1 MIDTVKLLI
10 PREKVTLNERAFPE
24 GKNNEDFLLSFKNV
38 STLSKKTGLYYP
50 KICNYKSLYGKS
62 ANVKLEF
69 SVSKLIFQNNL
80 DECSDK
86 DFELVISTLHK
97 RLFEL
102 GLCVNY
108 IFLENALVCN
118 IHYSKNII
126 LEDGYTSNYVI
137 SELRKIDVRKNLDL
151 ASVKY
156 MNDGRSLYLHSS
168 TYQFV
173 IYDKASEMN
182 KKTNEEILRL
192 EVRLLKTKKIKD
204 TLHKLELDLTPTLKN
219 LFSYEISKAVVNN
232 YWETL
237 ISTKN
242 TSLFL
247 IEKEPADILRHI
259 YFFYPKITLNKA
271 LSLLSCHLLS
281 STGMRELRSLAE
293 HKVDT
298 RTWYRLKKDLFELQK
313 RLSDYMGRE
322 WIHHVSEK
330 IKNYKLINK
339 INYENTK

>member
-10 PREKVTLNERAFPE
+10 PREKVTLNDRAFPE
-24 GKNNEDFLLSFKNV
+24 GKNNEDFLLSFKNI
-38 STLSKKTGLYYP
+38 STLKKKSGLHYP
-50 KICNYKSLYGKS
+50 RICNYKSLYGKS

-69 SVSKLIFQNNL
+69 SVSKLIFQNNF
-80 DECSDK
+80 DECTDE
-86 DFELVISTLHK
+86 DFDLVVQTLHK

-102 GLCVNY
+102 GLYVNPEF
-108 IFLENALVCN
+108 IENALVCN

-126 LEDGYTSNYVI
+126 LEHGYTSNYII
-137 SELRKIDVRKNLDL
+137 SELSKIDARKNLDL

-156 MNDGRSLYLHSS
+156 MNDGKSIYLTSS
-168 TYQFV
+168 TYQFT

-182 KKTNEEILRL
+182 KKTNEEVLRL
-192 EVRLLKTKKIKD
+192 EVRLLKSKKIKD
-204 TLHKLELDLTPTLKN
+204 TLRKLELEMTPTLKN

-232 YWETL
+232 YWDTL
-237 ISTKN
+237 VSTKN
-242 TSLFL
+242 ASLFL
-247 IEKEPADILRHI
+247 IEKGPADILRHI

-281 STGMRELRSLAE
+281 TTGMRELRSLAE

-298 RTWYRLKKDLFELQK
+298 RTWYRLKKDLVELQK

-322 WIHHVSEK
+322 WILYVSEE

-339 INYENTK
+339 L

>member
-10 PREKVTLNERAFPE
+10 PREKVTLNNRAFPE

-38 STLSKKTGLYYP
+38 STLYKKSGLYYP

-69 SVSKLIFQNNL
+69 SVPKLIFQNNL
-80 DECSDK
+80 NECNND
-86 DFELVISTLHK
+86 DFSLVIETLHK

-102 GLCVNY
+102 GLY
-108 IFLENALVCN
+108 INPLFLENALVCN

-126 LEDGYTSNYVI
+126 LQDGYTSNYII

-156 MNDGRSLYLHSS
+156 MNDGKSLYLHSS
-168 TYQFV
+168 LYEFV

-182 KKTNEEILRL
+182 KKSKEEILRL
-192 EVRLLKTKKIKD
+192 EVRLLKSKKIKD
-204 TLHKLELDLTPTLKN
+204 TLRKLELDITPTLKN
-219 LFSYEISKAVVNN
+219 LFSYEISKAVVND
-232 YWETL
+232 YWEKL
-237 ISTKN
+237 ISIKN
-242 TSLFL
+242 TNLFL
-247 IEKEPADILRHI
+247 MEKEPVDILRYI
-259 YFFYPKITLNKA
+259 YFFYPEITLNKA
-271 LSLLSCHLLS
+271 LSLLACHLLS
-281 STGMRELRSLAE
+281 TSGMRELRSLAE

-322 WIHHVSEK
+322 WILYVSKE

-339 INYENTK
+339 